1 MKPIVLCLALC
12 LATCQGAKDFA
23 TENVLGVSVNVNGT
37 IVTVQHQ
44 RQQPI
49 IFPTVQPQQK

>member
-1 MKPIVLCLALC
+1 MKPITACLALC

-23 TENVLGVSVNVNGT
+23 TENDLGVSVNVNGT

-44 RQQPI
+44 KAI
-49 IFPTVQPQQK
+49 VFPKVQPQQK